1 MFSPEIIQ
9 RELPQ
14 EGDKVHDIEI
24 ESSGQKRARATIY
37 LPQDDKLRQQPALIC
52 ILHYAGQPTRF
63 YGRPLLE
70 SVFLPV
76 FRKYNTILVAPESIN
91 GQWHTE
97 ENESFI
103 MALVESMQKTYNI
116 NPARAIL
123 GGYSMGA
130 LGTFHFLD
138 SYPDVFSAG
147 IALAGFPSGEINL
160 TCPVHLLL
168 TQNDEVFDYK
178 NFVSQYDAAKDKG
191 CKISFSEIPAAS
203 HYDVQTFSEHFHMI
217 ENWLNDLWD

>member
-1 MFSPEIIQ
+1 MFSSAIIQ
-9 RELPQ
+9 RELPH
-14 EGDKVHDIEI
+14 EGDKIHDIEI
-24 ESSGQKRARATIY
+24 ESTTQGRARATIY
-37 LPQDDKLRQQPALIC
+37 LPKDNKLTQRPAIVC

-70 SVFLPV
+70 SVFLPL
-76 FRKYNTILVAPESIN
+76 FRKYNAILVAPESIN

-103 MALVESMQKTYNI
+103 MTLIESIHETYKT
-116 NPARAIL
+116 NPARTIL

-138 SYPDVFSAG
+138 MYPDIFSAG
-147 IALAGFPSGEINL
+147 IALAGFPSGEINP

-178 NFVSQYDAAKDKG
+178 NFVSQYDATRDKG
-191 CKISFSEIPAAS
+191 GKISFSKIPAAS
-203 HYDVQTFSEHFHMI
+203 HYDVQTFSEHFPKI
-217 ENWLNDLWD
+217 ESWLNDLWD

>member
-1 MFSPEIIQ
+1 MFSSAIIQ

-14 EGDKVHDIEI
+14 GGDKIHDIEI
-24 ESSGQKRARATIY
+24 ESSDQKRARATIY
-37 LPQDDKLRQQPALIC
+37 LPKDDKLRQYPALIC

-76 FRKYNTILVAPESIN
+76 FRKYGAILVAPESIN

-103 MALVESMQKTYNI
+103 MALIESIQKTYGTD
-116 NPARAIL
+116 PARIVL

-130 LGTFHFLD
+130 LGTFHFLNN
-138 SYPDVFSAG
+138 YPNIFCAG
-147 IALAGFPSGEINL
+147 IALAGFPSGEMNP
-160 TCPVHLLL
+160 TSPVHLLL
-168 TQNDEVFDYK
+168 SQNDEVFDYK
-178 NFVSQYDAAKDKG
+178 TFISKYDDLKNKDY
-191 CKISFSEIPAAS
+191 KISFSKVPATS
-203 HYDVQTFSEHFHMI
+203 HYDVKTFSEHLPKI
-217 ENWLNDLWD
+217 EGWLNDLWN